1 MGTILDK
8 EQQAFTGSDE
18 GEYPVER
25 FIANLE
31 VVANVSGWTD
41 ADTAANAVKAMTGKI
56 FN

>member
-8 EQQAFTGSDE
+8 EHQSFTGSDE

-41 ADTAANAVKAMTGKI
+41 ADTAANAVKAMTGEI